1 MNLGRRWV
9 LQQQANRA
17 ISLIIEELAQLA
29 ERATLLAERAR
40 LLAAASVAEAAKV
53 AACVVQP
60 FL

>member
-17 ISLIIEELAQLA
+17 ISLIIEELA
-29 ERATLLAERAR
+29 ERAR
-40 LLAAASVAEAAKV
+40 LLAAASIAEAAKV

-60 FL
+60 FP